1 MTMRG
6 RNHLLWIGP
15 LVAFTGAVSYF
26 VVFAYV
32 PVLRDFPWL
41 NFPLVL
47 AGIVVSVVGLWRAFS
62 DDPTA
67 LSKFLAVCG
76 LLACLGIGGL
86 FSFYVLV
93 LSNRLPSIDGVAAE
107 LATAPDFTLADQNGR
122 LVTLSDFRGRNV
134 VLVFYRGHW

>member
-1 MTMRG
+1 MKTRG
-6 RNHLLWIGP
+6 KNHLLWIGP
-15 LVAFTGAVSYF
+15 LVVVAGAVSYF

-47 AGIVVSVVGLWRAFS
+47 VGIVVSVVGLWRAFS
-62 DDPTA
+62 DHPTA

-76 LLACLGIGGL
+76 LLVSLGIGGL
-86 FSFYVLV
+86 FSLYVLV

-107 LATAPDFTLADQNGR
+107 LATAPDFTLTDQNGR
-122 LVTLSDFRGRNV
+122 VVTLSDFRGRNV

>member
-1 MTMRG
+1 MKSRG
-6 RNHLLWIGP
+6 ANHLLWVGP
-15 LVAFTGAVSYF
+15 LLAFAGTVSYF
-26 VVFAYV
+26 EVFSYIA
-32 PVLRDFPWL
+32 VLRDFPWL

-62 DDPTA
+62 DEPTL
-67 LSKFLAVCG
+67 LSRFLAVCG
-76 LLACLGIGGL
+76 LLASLAIGGL

-107 LATAPDFTLADQNGR
+107 LATAPDFTLTDQNGR
-122 LVTLSDFRGRNV
+122 PVTLSDFRGHNV